1 MVCGFF
7 AVDKIFEVCLGIS
20 IRYELLQITLLEAGG
35 AVVKALG
42 KLLHALEGGTGE
54 PPRVG
59 VTLL

>member
-1 MVCGFF
+1 VPR
-7 AVDKIFEVCLGIS
+7 DLYK
-20 IRYELLQITLLEAGG
+20 YELLQITLLEAGG
-35 AVVKALG
+35 AVIKALG